1 MTRLRITSEILNILL
16 HKINDGP
23 ELSMPESLCLRVQH
37 VLWSC
42 LKLKRLENHAL
53 LTYTLNKLAASYIIQ
68 RCFYFSI
75 YFYRDSYLIS
85 ARIIMLNNMTDIYLE
100 ELIEF
105 VSILY
110 VKDLF
115 IYLLYKTQ
123 NSLQFLLQLGVIK
136 ATNNC

>member
-23 ELSMPESLCLRVQH
+23 ELSMPESLCLWVQH

-42 LKLKRLENHAL
+42 LKLTRLENHAL

-68 RCFYFSI
+68 RCFYFSTFTEI
-75 YFYRDSYLIS
+75 ATSYPQEY
-85 ARIIMLNNMTDIYLE
+85 IIMLNNMTDIYLE